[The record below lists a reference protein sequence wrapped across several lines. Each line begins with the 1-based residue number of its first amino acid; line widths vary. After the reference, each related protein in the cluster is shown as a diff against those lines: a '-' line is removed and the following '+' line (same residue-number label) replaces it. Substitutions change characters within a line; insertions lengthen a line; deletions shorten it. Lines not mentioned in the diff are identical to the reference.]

1 MKTMKMVRFK
11 PKPEYF
17 DEFLNTFKLSAPN
30 VYILTSDEEVLEIWL
45 KDSVDELAEQQPGA
59 LDWLDRYRYL
69 LEEYSSEE
77 GHTRPFTAF
86 VEQEPSY
93 IKQEN

>member
-17 DEFLNTFKLSAPN
+17 DEFLDTFKLSAPN
-30 VYILTSDEEVLEIWL
+30 SYILTRDEEVLEIWL
-45 KDSVDELAEQQPGA
+45 KDSLDKLAEQQPGA
-59 LDWLDRYRYL
+59 LDWLDRHRYM

-77 GHTRPFTAF
+77 GHTRLFTAF
-86 VEQEPSY
+86 VYQEPY
-93 IKQEN
+93 FIKQEN